1 MKKVRWQRR
10 DSIEIMDILNAP
22 IIHGGDSIG
31 VLKNAIVMRDD
42 DHGAFGSFGD
52 ALKELHHDL
61 TILGIERSGRL
72 VTDDQTRLM
81 HQCPRDGDTLLL
93 PTGEL
98 IGPVFHSVSQTD
110 PLKDLLRFLL
120 CVSSRFPL
128 DQQRHTDV
136 LDAVQGGD
144 QMELLENEPD
154 VLSAESSDGGFLHR
168 PQVRAEDFQ
177 FSFVRLQS
185 ASDDADER
193 GLSAAGRTNEHGDVP
208 TAHIEVDSFEDLKA
222 STAVA
227 EATFY
232 TAKPSGQL
240 VLRIGLANGNIG
252 HERKG
257 VNRGRPWLAPT
268 EPRARCQ

>member
-1 MKKVRWQRR
+1 M
-10 DSIEIMDILNAP
+10 
-22 IIHGGDSIG
+22 
-31 VLKNAIVMRDD
+31 
-42 DHGAFGSFGD
+42 
-52 ALKELHHDL
+52 
-61 TILGIERSGRL
+61 
-72 VTDDQTRLM
+72 
-81 HQCPRDGDTLLL
+81 
-93 PTGEL
+93 
-98 IGPVFHSVSQTD
+98 
-110 PLKDLLRFLL
+110 
-120 CVSSRFPL
+120 
-128 DQQRHTDV
+128 DQQRKIPIV
-136 LDAVQGGD
+136 LDAVQCGD

-154 VLSAESSDGGFLHR
+154 VLSAESSDGGFFHR
-168 PQVRAEDFQ
+168 PAIRAEDFQ

-252 HERKG
+252 HDQKG
-257 VNRGRPWLAPT
+257 VNREDHGWLQPSHTPDANESGDRTDEKNHSQHRERHHHRHVKGEVVCFAELRGQNHRLKTGRCRSPPVQL
-268 EPRARCQ
+268 